1 RDREK
6 ILAYIAAEK
15 PYVVS
20 VNFIPS
26 TIPVDLTFVSNMKR
40 FKNVKELMA
49 GAEDR
54 KVVVTSNIAVET
66 DYDNLMIADFSSY
79 LSEDAAIS
87 DNAGIMCINFLK
99 KCGAGEVL
107 LAGFDGFSLD
117 WRENYYE
124 SSMAFD
130 IESNRIYEMN
140 HALGQK
146 FSQLQ
151 RQMKLGFL
159 QESIYQKEI
168 G

>member
-1 RDREK
+1 
-6 ILAYIAAEK
+6 
-15 PYVVS
+15 
-20 VNFIPS
+20 
-26 TIPVDLTFVSNMKR
+26 
-40 FKNVKELMA
+40 
-49 GAEDR
+49 
-54 KVVVTSNIAVET
+54 
-66 DYDNLMIADFSSY
+66 
-79 LSEDAAIS
+79 
-87 DNAGIMCINFLK
+87 MCINFLK
-99 KCGAGEVL
+99 KCGADEVL

-146 FSQLQ
+146 LSQLQ